1 MHTSQAHVQGTCAKL
16 CFEGTIGHISRNP
29 CPKGCPV
36 GGYQL
41 PAQLDVR
48 IPEILIHLYMLCIYT
63 YKDITYEDILPD
75 GLNRL
80 QSCLN

>member
-1 MHTSQAHVQGTCAKL
+1 MHTSEAHVQGTCAKL

-48 IPEILIHLYMLCIYT
+48 IPEILIHLYMLCIYIYIYT
-63 YKDITYEDILPD
+63 YKDMHTKT
-75 GLNRL
+75 
-80 QSCLN
+80 SCQTV